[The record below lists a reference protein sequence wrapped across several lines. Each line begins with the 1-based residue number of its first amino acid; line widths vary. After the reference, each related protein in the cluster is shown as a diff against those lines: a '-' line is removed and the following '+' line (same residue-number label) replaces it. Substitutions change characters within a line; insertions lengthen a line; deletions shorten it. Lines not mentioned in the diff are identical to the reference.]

1 LCGDRRYGAADTLK
15 TRLIPPMLRIALIDI
30 LMFSLPFLIYGAYMI
45 ATKGTSPTH
54 VWQDAPVL
62 WLLAAGC
69 GFLLITMAT
78 LISFSGGK
86 PGGTYHPPSIENGI
100 IKPGKID

>member
-1 LCGDRRYGAADTLK
+1 
-15 TRLIPPMLRIALIDI
+15 MLRIALIDI
-30 LMFSLPFLIYGAYMI
+30 LMFSLPFLVYGAFMI
-45 ATKGTSPTH
+45 ATRGASPAD

-69 GFLLITMAT
+69 GLLLITMAT

>member
-1 LCGDRRYGAADTLK
+1 
-15 TRLIPPMLRIALIDI
+15 MLRIALIDVV
-30 LMFSLPFLIYGAYMI
+30 MFSLPFLIYGAYII
-45 ATKGTSPTH
+45 ATKGTSPGDM
-54 VWQDAPVL
+54 WQGAPVL

-69 GFLLITMAT
+69 GLLLITMAT

-86 PGGTYHPPSIENGI
+86 PGGTYHPSSIEDGI

>member
-1 LCGDRRYGAADTLK
+1 
-15 TRLIPPMLRIALIDI
+15 MFRIALIDI
-30 LMFSLPFLIYGAYMI
+30 LMFALPFLIYGAYMLAAKG
-45 ATKGTSPTH
+45 ATPAN
-54 VWQDAPVL
+54 VWQGAPVL

-69 GFLLITMAT
+69 VLLLITMAM

-86 PGGTYHPPSIENGI
+86 PGGTYHPPSFENGV